1 MSMNEQL
8 QQSLSQILDQAVSG
22 VQAGVSLFNAEL
34 PDVIH
39 QLLMWKMVESL
50 VMCIVGITLTSVM
63 TYILIKYSGVGAKI
77 KDSDSRWKTHHIT
90 LTHDEE
96 GDIAP
101 WIPATI
107 AAPMLAALGFLSL
120 VNIDWL
126 KIWLAPKVYLIEY
139 AASLVK

>member
-1 MSMNEQL
+1 MSMNDQL
-8 QQSLSQILDQAVSG
+8 QQSLSQFLDQAVSG
-22 VQAGVSLFNAEL
+22 AQAGVSLLSAEL

-50 VMCIVGITLTSVM
+50 VMCIAGITLVSVM

-77 KDSDSRWKTHHIT
+77 NDSDSSNRNHQVT
-90 LTHDEE
+90 LTHDAN

-101 WIPATI
+101 WIPLLIFPLVFMIGIAIITI
-107 AAPMLAALGFLSL
+107 
-120 VNIDWL
+120 NITWL
-126 KIWLAPKVYLIEY
+126 NIWLAPKVYLIEY

>member
-1 MSMNEQL
+1 MSMNDQL

-22 VQAGVSLFNAEL
+22 VQAGVSLLSAEL

-50 VMCIVGITLTSVM
+50 ILCAGGIIFT
-63 TYILIKYSGVGAKI
+63 VGALRCFAKNSGI
-77 KDSDSRWKTHHIT
+77 GKEVGTNGTKYKAT
-90 LTHDEE
+90 LTHDER

-101 WIPATI
+101 WIPVLIIPLASIAVIASITI
-107 AAPMLAALGFLSL
+107 
-120 VNIDWL
+120 NITWL
-126 KIWLAPKVYLIEY
+126 KIWIAPKVYLIEY

>member
-1 MSMNEQL
+1 MNEQL
-8 QQSLSQILDQAVSG
+8 QQALAQVIEKATDGVQSG
-22 VQAGVSLFNAEL
+22 VSFLSAEL

-39 QLLMWKMVESL
+39 QLLMWKMIESL
-50 VMCIVGITLTSVM
+50 VMCIAGITLLSVM

-77 KDSDSRWKTHHIT
+77 KDSDSRWKTHQIT
-90 LTHDEE
+90 LTHDAE

-101 WIPATI
+101 WIPVTI
-107 AAPMLAALGFLSL
+107 TIPVLAALGCASL

-126 KIWLAPKVYLIEY
+126 KIWIAPKVYLIEY

>member
-1 MSMNEQL
+1 MNEQL
-8 QQSLSQILDQAVSG
+8 QQALAQVIEKATDGLQSG
-22 VQAGVSLFNAEL
+22 VSFLSAEL

-50 VMCIVGITLTSVM
+50 VMCIAGITLVSVM
-63 TYILIKYSGVGAKI
+63 TYILIKYSGVGAKLN
-77 KDSDSRWKTHHIT
+77 DSDSRWRTHQIT
-90 LTHDEE
+90 LTHGAD
-96 GDIAP
+96 GGIAP

-107 AAPMLAALGFLSL
+107 TVPVIAALGCAELINL
-120 VNIDWL
+120 DWL

>member
-1 MSMNEQL
+1 MNDQL

-22 VQAGVSLFNAEL
+22 VQAGVSLLSAEL

-50 VMCIVGITLTSVM
+50 ILCAGGIIFTVVA
-63 TYILIKYSGVGAKI
+63 IRWFVKNSGRGKEEGR
-77 KDSDSRWKTHHIT
+77 KHKPT
-90 LTHDEE
+90 LTHDED

-101 WIPATI
+101 WIPFALFPLVLIGAIAIDTI
-107 AAPMLAALGFLSL
+107 
-120 VNIDWL
+120 NITWL

>member
-1 MSMNEQL
+1 MSMNDQL

-22 VQAGVSLFNAEL
+22 VQAGVSLLSAEL

-50 VMCIVGITLTSVM
+50 VLCAGGIIFTVGAIRWFS
-63 TYILIKYSGVGAKI
+63 KNSGVGKEVGTKYKA
-77 KDSDSRWKTHHIT
+77 T
-90 LTHDEE
+90 LTHDER

-101 WIPATI
+101 WIPVLIIPLVSIAVIASITI
-107 AAPMLAALGFLSL
+107 
-120 VNIDWL
+120 NITWL
-126 KIWLAPKVYLIEY
+126 KIWIAPKVYLIEY

>member
-1 MSMNEQL
+1 MNEQL
-8 QQSLSQILDQAVSG
+8 QQALAQVIEKATDGVQSG
-22 VQAGVSLFNAEL
+22 VSFLSAEL

-39 QLLMWKMVESL
+39 QLLMWKMIESL
-50 VMCIVGITLTSVM
+50 VMCIVGISLTSVM

-90 LTHDEE
+90 LTHDAE

-107 AAPMLAALGFLSL
+107 AVPVIAALGFLSL

-139 AASLVK
+139 AASIVK